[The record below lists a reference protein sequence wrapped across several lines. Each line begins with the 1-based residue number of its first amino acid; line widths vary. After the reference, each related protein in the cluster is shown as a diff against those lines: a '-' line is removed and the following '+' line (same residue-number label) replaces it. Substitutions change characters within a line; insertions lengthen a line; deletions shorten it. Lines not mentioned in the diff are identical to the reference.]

1 MEIGARGPPPTASK
15 FGKKGPFRGG
25 FGLCSPGR
33 WLPSRRRCAQDTPS
47 LSLGEELLK
56 TLARHMDLKSLTAK
70 LVQGKIT
77 ANPFSSNLIAEGRE
91 LLFTALEYTGA
102 KLPVREK
109 PEGQP
114 FYLAAIEEL
123 LRISGDP
130 DSRVFFSS
138 SVSFAKGVRL
148 GPEFTLPHV
157 PAFFEKKEKWRR
169 YDVESC
175 TSGVERENYLS
186 AREHTSSFKQRQLLE
201 PWSRS
206 RRRRLKGTSGISWL

>member
-1 MEIGARGPPPTASK
+1 
-15 FGKKGPFRGG
+15 
-25 FGLCSPGR
+25 
-33 WLPSRRRCAQDTPS
+33 
-47 LSLGEELLK
+47 
-56 TLARHMDLKSLTAK
+56 MDLKSLAAK
-70 LVQGKIT
+70 LVEGKIA
-77 ANPFSSNLIAEGRE
+77 ANPFSSSLIAEGRE

-148 GPEFTLPHV
+148 GPGATLPRV
-157 PAFFEKKEKWRR
+157 PAVFEKKEKWRK

-175 TSGVERENYLS
+175 PSDVERENYLS
-186 AREHTSSFKQRQLLE
+186 ARERANEVHKQFQAEADAGAMIEVSSEDL
-201 PWSRS
+201 
-206 RRRRLKGTSGISWL
+206 RR